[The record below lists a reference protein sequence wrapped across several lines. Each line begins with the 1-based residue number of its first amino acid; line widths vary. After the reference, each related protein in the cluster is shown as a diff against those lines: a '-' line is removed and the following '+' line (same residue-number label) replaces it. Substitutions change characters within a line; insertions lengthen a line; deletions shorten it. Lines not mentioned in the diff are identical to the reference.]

1 MAQIL
6 LVNRI
11 KALSITQRSLL
22 IRYRALSIRYG
33 ALMIEYGALLQL
45 DRVLLMKY

>member
-11 KALSITQRSLL
+11 KALLITQRSLL